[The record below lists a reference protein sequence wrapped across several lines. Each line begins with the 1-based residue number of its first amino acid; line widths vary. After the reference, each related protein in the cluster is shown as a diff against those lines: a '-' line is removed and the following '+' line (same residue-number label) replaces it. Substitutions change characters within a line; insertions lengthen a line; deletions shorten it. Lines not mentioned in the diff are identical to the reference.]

1 MMIPINDQSHK
12 LNPSFH
18 FHLQTQSLL
27 RFLMM
32 ILKPWSLKDYQ
43 LKQVRKWSKQNN
55 MTFMFIRLL
64 QNTLTVKA
72 SETPIT
78 QKQIN
83 QKQAMS
89 KNIKPNSQLN

>member
-12 LNPSFH
+12 LNPNFH
-18 FHLQTQSLL
+18 FHLQTLSLH

-32 ILKPWSLKDYQ
+32 ESQRLTTETSK
-43 LKQVRKWSKQNN
+43 KWSKQNN
-55 MTFMFIRLL
+55 MTFMFISLL
-64 QNTLTVKA
+64 QNTLTAKA
-72 SETPIT
+72 SETSIT